1 MSHVNNFIIGLGGA
15 GGRSLA
21 AFRRA
26 CLLREKE
33 QRDLAEHQGT
43 RYRYLY
49 IDSDG
54 NDIAAAREGYG
65 VWNMGGKSLQLSER
79 EIVHLSPHG
88 MSAEAVSKLPNISP
102 WIGDRDMWRK
112 APWDSVR
119 GGSGLSRR
127 CGRVLFAAN
136 AAVVNDRLNNG
147 IESLVGANARAADGI
162 TFHIFATVGGGTG
175 SGCIVDTITLA
186 QRICAEANYKACF
199 YLYLYVGG
207 NSLRVQASDVGFF
220 YGNEYTTLRDIN
232 ALMCNRYHPFLA
244 GLVNPADEECHEL
257 GNLVEGVFLSSDDAF
272 KSQNLR
278 EQEENMTKCC
288 YELISNMN
296 HAYGPEG
303 YTDCDMCHYLFAGK
317 EYSGEIEYPE
327 NGKPVHNRVP
337 EDTSPERYD
346 NFLEC
351 RTAALLWGCRW
362 SPERHY
368 HFFGCRTVSLRY
380 PNEAIETILKSTLA
394 LQVYDRWLYGTRGE
408 EKDACCYRELLSAE
422 PLEDVQLARELDAFA
437 APFLQKYGAE
447 QAKKDCLTTVYDKNL
462 LDEINADVVRDLK
475 VIEQE
480 TEKVL
485 HNNSSGAGDRVGRL
499 AQMAAV
505 ELESRLMKLV
515 KQLRRWQPDRPGRG
529 LVEIRESL
537 SCLRDQCSE
546 ACPEAQ
552 PDAVDMGCLE
562 KRAHEWK
569 KLGFFSR
576 MLSSKVEK
584 MFRMHYQE
592 ACAVLNRAL
601 ARYRKAVAWQVKRHL
616 SLRIDSMMPAIDML
630 IGDIEEGRRREE
642 ELRKE
647 AFAFLKE
654 PNEAEKF
661 LFNEAALMRHV
672 ANIESPLSENTMYL
686 PVMAEL
692 EKVWEWCVDMEK
704 LLDAAECRRAFKCEL
719 RMQADELF
727 RDIVW
732 RIHDEA
738 VEKSPTSFERV
749 LLSSVYEVLNASSHS
764 PLKDSDLSPME
775 SVLGRLSLPI
785 RLCAHNA
792 PGGSGMTVNS
802 PDGYLS
808 VGLPGEMV
816 REERKRWEA
825 CLRVH
830 VPSGRRYVYLWMRSH
845 IGETVK
851 NFLRERTHLI
861 GESKFECYVHDDPYE
876 IRIMKMA
883 YGMPLRFISVVE
895 MLQHR
900 YKLRM
905 DDDAYRTYSYFTNA
919 DDDGMCTGNENRPAL
934 IPERL

>member
-26 CLLREKE
+26 CFLREKE
-33 QRDLAEHQGT
+33 QRDLAEHRGT

-65 VWNMGGKSLQLSER
+65 VWNMSGKSLQLSER

-88 MSAEAVSKLPNISP
+88 MSAEAVSELPNISP

-162 TFHIFATVGGGTG
+162 TFHIFATVDGGTG

-207 NSLRVQASDVGFF
+207 NSPRVQASDVGFF
-220 YGNEYTTLRDIN
+220 DGNEYTTLRDIN

-257 GNLVEGVFLSSDDAF
+257 GNQIEGVFLSSDDAF

-303 YTDCDMCHYLFAGK
+303 YTLYALLPSLFDRTK
-317 EYSGEIEYPE
+317 GEISEYPE
-327 NGKPVHNRVP
+327 NGKPVHNQVP
-337 EDTSPERYD
+337 EDTP
-346 NFLEC
+346 
-351 RTAALLWGCRW
+351 
-362 SPERHY
+362 PERHY
-368 HFFGCRTVSLRY
+368 YFLGCSTVSLRY

-394 LQVYDRWLYGTRGE
+394 LQVYDRWLDGTRGE

-462 LDEINADVVRDLK
+462 LDEINADVVRDLE

-537 SCLRDQCSE
+537 SCLRDQCRES
-546 ACPEAQ
+546 CPEAH

-616 SLRIDSMMPAIDML
+616 SLRIDSMMPAIAML
-630 IGDIEEGRRREE
+630 IGDIQEERCREE

-647 AFAFLKE
+647 AFASLKE
-654 PNEAEKF
+654 PNEAEKC

-704 LLDAAECRRAFKCEL
+704 PLDAAECRYAFEREL

-738 VEKSPTSFERV
+738 VAKSPTSFERV
-749 LLSSVYEVLNASSHS
+749 LLSSVYEVLNASSHF
-764 PLKDSDLSPME
+764 PLEDSDLSPMV
-775 SVLGRLSLPI
+775 SVLDRLSLPI

-792 PGGSGMTVNS
+792 PGGPGMTVNS

-825 CLRVH
+825 FLRVH
-830 VPSGRRYVYLWMRSH
+830 VPSGGSFLPRVLMPHYDE
-845 IGETVK
+845 GVK